1 MWDSIVF
8 VQGLCGY
15 VVCYTPLPHLSL
27 MNSEFVLRPTLWP
40 IIGSLVYEL
49 WPLCHLRL
57 QAWWENCLGR
67 AMDGGSEGE
76 GSRRRKWG
84 KKPKK
89 KRDKQWWI
97 WVPNKLSVGHKHFD
111 VLLSSNIPM
120 VHLVTL
126 VVSKVPLHQ
135 FIKYR
140 ISWNLIHRKTHLAKS
155 RYYECTWLNKR
166 VFGHQCG
173 YKANWFIRYY
183 MYVNVLKTLK
193 VSFLSLEYRCFS
205 VYE

>member
-1 MWDSIVF
+1 M
-8 VQGLCGY
+8 
-15 VVCYTPLPHLSL
+15 
-27 MNSEFVLRPTLWP
+27 LRPTLWP

-89 KRDKQWWI
+89 KETNNGGYEFQISSVLDTNILMSCCHPIFPWCI
-97 WVPNKLSVGHKHFD
+97 WSLW
-111 VLLSSNIPM
+111 LLANF
-120 VHLVTL
+120 HE
-126 VVSKVPLHQ
+126 VPLHQ